1 MRLADYVAS
10 WQPESISWEETKHSF
25 IQNNQDEGSRGTPVQ
40 GSGDVVRHTTD
51 RNGSR
56 YQTAALQIRA
66 AANEILERIQALHLP
81 AR

>member
-1 MRLADYVAS
+1 VRLADYVAS
-10 WQPESISWEETKHSF
+10 WQPESISWEETNHSF
-25 IQNNQDEGSRGTPVQ
+25 IQNNQDEGSRGAPVQ
-40 GSGDVVRHTTD
+40 GSGYVVRHTD
-51 RNGSR
+51 RGSR